1 VPKKINTKAIKYTS
15 RDFDTIKEDLVDY
28 AKRYYPNTYKDFN
41 EASFGSLML
50 DTVAY
55 VGDILSFY
63 LDYQANESFLQTAV
77 EYNNVLKHG
86 RQVGFKFSANPSSYG
101 ILSLYILAP
110 ANTTGLGPDTNY
122 LPILKKGSTFHSEGG
137 AFFILNQNVDFANSS
152 NEVRV
157 GRVNST
163 TGIPTHYAIKAHG
176 QVVSGRRVQETT
188 TIGSFTKFLKL
199 EMDTQ
204 DVTEVLSIVDS
215 EGNQYYETE
224 YLSQDIIY
232 KGITNQVQSDRDGG
246 AMEILKPFV
255 VPRRFTVERERRATY
270 LQFGASSDIKVNNDM
285 IADPASVAL
294 KVHGKNYISDT
305 SFDPTSLIDSDKFGV
320 SPSNTTLTIVSRVND
335 NETVNASAK
344 KLNMV
349 GGPLW
354 DFGDTASLTAA
365 TVKTVRQSLE
375 VENEEPIVG
384 DITLPTTEELKIRIH
399 DSFSTQ
405 NRAVTQNDY
414 QSLVYRMPPQFGAI
428 KRVRILRD
436 ENSFK
441 RNLNVYIISEDSDG
455 YLTTS
460 NSSIK
465 KNLKTWLQANK
476 MINDTIDILDAKIAN
491 IGVDFKV
498 VGDLERPK
506 YDILS
511 SAETALKQ
519 FFSRKMDIGE
529 PIFLTDIY
537 AELKKVDG
545 LVDVISVKITR
556 KVGGNYSDVSF
567 DLEGGQSPDG
577 RYIEIPKNVILEL
590 KYPDSDIKGAIV

>member
-1 VPKKINTKAIKYTS
+1 MPKKINTKAIKYTS

-86 RQVGFKFSANPSSYG
+86 RQVGFKFNANPSSYG
-101 ILSLYILAP
+101 LLALYILAP

-122 LPILKKGSTFHSEGG
+122 LPILKKGSTFNSEGG
-137 AFFILNQNVDFANSS
+137 ASFILNQDVDFADSS

-157 GRVNST
+157 GRVNAT
-163 TGIPTHYAIKAHG
+163 TGVPTFYAVKAYG
-176 QVVSGRRVQETT
+176 QVVSGRRVQET
-188 TIGSFTKFLKL
+188 IEVGPFTKFLKL
-199 EMDTQ
+199 QLETK
-204 DVTEVLSIVDS
+204 DVTEVLSVVDS
-215 EGNQYYETE
+215 EGNQYFETE
-224 YLSQDIIY
+224 YLSQDVIY
-232 KGITNQVQSDRDGG
+232 KGVTNQVQSDRDGG
-246 AMEILKPFV
+246 AMEILKPFT
-255 VPRRFTVERERRATY
+255 VPRRFTTERQRRDTF
-270 LQFGASSDIKVNNDM
+270 LQFGASSDIKVNSDM
-285 IADPASVAL
+285 IADPASVVL
-294 KVHGKNYISDT
+294 QVHGKDYISDT
-305 SFDPTSLIDSDKFGV
+305 SFDPSSLIESDKFGI
-320 SPSNTTLTIVSRVND
+320 SPSNTTLTVVTRVND
-335 NETVNASAK
+335 NETVNASSGK
-344 KLNMV
+344 VNQI
-349 GGPLW
+349 GGSIW
-354 DFGDTASLTAA
+354 DFGDTSNLTAA
-365 TVKTVRQSLE
+365 TITSVKQSLE
-375 VENEEPIVG
+375 SENEEPIVG
-384 DITLPTTEELKIRIH
+384 DITLPTVEELKVRIH

-405 NRAVTQNDY
+405 NRAVTQSDY
-414 QSLVYRMPPQFGAI
+414 QSLIYRMPPQFGAI
-428 KRVRILRD
+428 KRTRVLRD

-441 RNLNVYIISEDSDG
+441 RNLNVYIVSEDSDG
-455 YLTTS
+455 YLTAS

-465 KNLKTWLQANK
+465 NNLKTWLQANK
-476 MINDTIDILDAKIAN
+476 MVNDTIDILDAKIAN
-491 IGVDFKV
+491 FGVDFKA

-506 YDILS
+506 FDILS
-511 SAETALKQ
+511 SAETRLKN

-545 LVDVISVKITR
+545 LVDVISVRIIK

-567 DLEGGQSPDG
+567 DLQGGQSSDG

>member
-1 VPKKINTKAIKYTS
+1 
-15 RDFDTIKEDLVDY
+15 
-28 AKRYYPNTYKDFN
+28 
-41 EASFGSLML
+41 
-50 DTVAY
+50 
-55 VGDILSFY
+55 
-63 LDYQANESFLQTAV
+63 
-77 EYNNVLKHG
+77 
-86 RQVGFKFSANPSSYG
+86 
-101 ILSLYILAP
+101 
-110 ANTTGLGPDTNY
+110 
-122 LPILKKGSTFHSEGG
+122 
-137 AFFILNQNVDFANSS
+137 
-152 NEVRV
+152 
-157 GRVNST
+157 
-163 TGIPTHYAIKAHG
+163 
-176 QVVSGRRVQETT
+176 
-188 TIGSFTKFLKL
+188 
-199 EMDTQ
+199 
-204 DVTEVLSIVDS
+204 
-215 EGNQYYETE
+215 
-224 YLSQDIIY
+224 
-232 KGITNQVQSDRDGG
+232 
-246 AMEILKPFV
+246 
-255 VPRRFTVERERRATY
+255 
-270 LQFGASSDIKVNNDM
+270 
-285 IADPASVAL
+285 
-294 KVHGKNYISDT
+294 
-305 SFDPTSLIDSDKFGV
+305 
-320 SPSNTTLTIVSRVND
+320 
-335 NETVNASAK
+335 
-344 KLNMV
+344 
-349 GGPLW
+349 
-354 DFGDTASLTAA
+354 
-365 TVKTVRQSLE
+365 
-375 VENEEPIVG
+375 
-384 DITLPTTEELKIRIH
+384 
-399 DSFSTQ
+399 
-405 NRAVTQNDY
+405 
-414 QSLVYRMPPQFGAI
+414 MPPQFGAI

>member
-1 VPKKINTKAIKYTS
+1 
-15 RDFDTIKEDLVDY
+15 
-28 AKRYYPNTYKDFN
+28 
-41 EASFGSLML
+41 
-50 DTVAY
+50 
-55 VGDILSFY
+55 
-63 LDYQANESFLQTAV
+63 
-77 EYNNVLKHG
+77 
-86 RQVGFKFSANPSSYG
+86 
-101 ILSLYILAP
+101 
-110 ANTTGLGPDTNY
+110 
-122 LPILKKGSTFHSEGG
+122 
-137 AFFILNQNVDFANSS
+137 
-152 NEVRV
+152 
-157 GRVNST
+157 
-163 TGIPTHYAIKAHG
+163 
-176 QVVSGRRVQETT
+176 
-188 TIGSFTKFLKL
+188 
-199 EMDTQ
+199 MDTQ

-224 YLSQDIIY
+224 YLSQDVIY

-320 SPSNTTLTIVSRVND
+320 SPSNTTLTIISRVND

-384 DITLPTTEELKIRIH
+384 DITLPTTEELKVRIH

-441 RNLNVYIISEDSDG
+441 RNLNIYIISEDSDG
-455 YLTTS
+455 YLTAP

-465 KNLKTWLQANK
+465 KNLKTWLQTNK

>member
-1 VPKKINTKAIKYTS
+1 MPKKINTKAINYTS
-15 RDFDTIKEDLVDY
+15 RDFDTIKEDLVEY

-55 VGDILSFY
+55 VGDVLSFY

-86 RQVGFKFSANPSSYG
+86 RQVGYKFSANPSSYG
-101 ILSLYILAP
+101 IISLYILAP

-122 LPILKKGSTFHSEGG
+122 LPILKKGSTFNSEGG
-137 AFFILNQNVDFANSS
+137 ASYILNHDLDFANPS

-163 TGIPTHYAIKAHG
+163 TGIPTHYAIKAMAE
-176 QVVSGRRVQETT
+176 VVSGRRVQEV
-188 TIGSFTKFLKL
+188 IDVGEFTKFLKL
-199 EMDTQ
+199 ELETRDI
-204 DVTEVLSIVDS
+204 TEILSIIDS

-224 YLSQDIIY
+224 YLSQDVIY
-232 KGITNQVQSDRDGG
+232 KGVTNQIESDRNGG
-246 AMEILKPFV
+246 AIEILKPFT
-255 VPRRFTVERERRATY
+255 VPRRFTVDRDRRVTR
-270 LQFGASSDIKVNNDM
+270 LQFGASSDIKVNDDM
-285 IADPASVAL
+285 IADPSSVVL

-305 SFDPTSLIDSDKFGV
+305 SFDPTNLIDSDKFGV
-320 SPSNTTLTIVSRVND
+320 SPSKTRLTVTLRVND
-335 NETVNASAK
+335 NSTVNASTG

-349 GGPLW
+349 GSSRW
-354 DFGDTASLTAA
+354 NFGDTTSLSSTTIK
-365 TVKTVRQSLE
+365 TVKQSLE
-375 VENEEPIVG
+375 IENEEPIVG

-405 NRAVTQNDY
+405 NRAVTQSDY
-414 QSLVYRMPPQFGAI
+414 QSLVYRMPAQFGSV
-428 KRVRILRD
+428 KRTRVIRD

-441 RNLNVYIISEDSDG
+441 RNLNIYIISEDSDG
-455 YLTTS
+455 YLVNS

-465 KNLKTWLQANK
+465 NNLKTWLQTNK
-476 MINDTIDILDAKIAN
+476 MVNDTIDILDAKVAN
-491 IGVDFKV
+491 FGIDFKA
-498 VGDLERPK
+498 VGNLERPK

-511 SAETALKQ
+511 SAEERMKRY
-519 FFSRKMDIGE
+519 FSRKMDIGE
-529 PIFLTDIY
+529 PIFLTDIH

-545 LVDVISVKITR
+545 LVDVISVKIIE
-556 KVGGNYSDVSF
+556 KVGGKYSDISF
-567 DLEGGQSPDG
+567 DLVGGQSPDG

-590 KYPDSDIKGAIV
+590 KYPNSDIKGAIV